1 MSLDNILC
9 ANSPQKDHAGDL
21 FIQWDSMVKLYLSVF
36 VQAIGPFGYPADAT
50 GLQDFSIQLVNLQQT
65 HPRGHELEEITKKT
79 WRSLIKM
86 TFDVDVADGKTLT
99 LSDAQRFSMELS
111 YKLQNQDF
119 LESIRAETDGLSM
132 EDKQIAIAKRIMA
145 AQLEVLD
152 ESAAFDFEDEK
163 EGYVKMQLE
172 LAK

>member
-86 TFDVDVADGKTLT
+86 
-99 LSDAQRFSMELS
+99 
-111 YKLQNQDF
+111 
-119 LESIRAETDGLSM
+119 
-132 EDKQIAIAKRIMA
+132 
-145 AQLEVLD
+145 
-152 ESAAFDFEDEK
+152 
-163 EGYVKMQLE
+163 
-172 LAK
+172 

>member
-1 MSLDNILC
+1 
-9 ANSPQKDHAGDL
+9 
-21 FIQWDSMVKLYLSVF
+21 
-36 VQAIGPFGYPADAT
+36 
-50 GLQDFSIQLVNLQQT
+50 
-65 HPRGHELEEITKKT
+65 
-79 WRSLIKM
+79 
-86 TFDVDVADGKTLT
+86 
-99 LSDAQRFSMELS
+99 
-111 YKLQNQDF
+111 
-119 LESIRAETDGLSM
+119 M